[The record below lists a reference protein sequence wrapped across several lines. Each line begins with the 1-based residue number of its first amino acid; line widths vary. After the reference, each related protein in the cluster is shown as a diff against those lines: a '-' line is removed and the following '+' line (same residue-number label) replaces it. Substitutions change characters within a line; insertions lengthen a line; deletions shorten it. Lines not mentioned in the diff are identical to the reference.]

1 MIARQTIA
9 ARVVSRWWLILILTL
24 IGAGVGYTRSMMAE
38 SMYQA
43 TTTLLIGR
51 PLTDAEVDQDAI
63 ETSQRLASTYA
74 DLVGRQPVLQGAATQ
89 LGLDVPWQ
97 DLRDRVHASVPQQ
110 DAPLVLIR
118 TEAASSGEAASLAG
132 AVSDQ
137 VIAMSPTTSE
147 DVRVA
152 HVRSFVDARLRQ
164 TEQLI
169 AQAQARTT
177 RLRAQIR
184 TANGSAALDA
194 IRSKIVRED
203 THLLDL
209 QQNYA
214 SLLGFISS
222 GGVTNYVE
230 VLEPPEAGT
239 SPVRP
244 SLPTGIAAGALLGF
258 ALGVILASVIG
269 GADSGRR
276 EPHRPDTS
284 AGSRIGS
291 RVRQDA
297 DHSSLGTGQT
307 QRSVWFQ

>member
-74 DLVGRQPVLQGAATQ
+74 DLVGRQPVLQGAAAQ

-297 DHSSLGTGQT
+297 DHSSLGTGQA

>member
-1 MIARQTIA
+1 VIARQTIA

-74 DLVGRQPVLQGAATQ
+74 DLVGRQPVLQGAAAQ

>member
-1 MIARQTIA
+1 
-9 ARVVSRWWLILILTL
+9 
-24 IGAGVGYTRSMMAE
+24 
-38 SMYQA
+38 
-43 TTTLLIGR
+43 
-51 PLTDAEVDQDAI
+51 
-63 ETSQRLASTYA
+63 
-74 DLVGRQPVLQGAATQ
+74 
-89 LGLDVPWQ
+89 
-97 DLRDRVHASVPQQ
+97 
-110 DAPLVLIR
+110 
-118 TEAASSGEAASLAG
+118 
-132 AVSDQ
+132 
-137 VIAMSPTTSE
+137 
-147 DVRVA
+147 VA

-297 DHSSLGTGQT
+297 DHSSLGTGQA

>member
-9 ARVVSRWWLILILTL
+9 ARVASRWWLILILTL
-24 IGAGVGYTRSMMAE
+24 IGAGVGYTRSMMAA
-38 SMYQA
+38 STYQA

-74 DLVGRQPVLQGAATQ
+74 DLVGRQPVLEGAAAQ
-89 LGLDVPWQ
+89 LGLDVAWQ
-97 DLRDRVHASVPQQ
+97 DLRGRVHASVPQQ

-118 TEAASSGEAASLAG
+118 TEADSPEEAASLAG

-137 VIAMSPTTSE
+137 VIAISPTTSE
-147 DVRVA
+147 DVRVEQ
-152 HVRSFVDARLRQ
+152 VRSFVDTRLQQ
-164 TEQLI
+164 TQQLI

-177 RLRAQIR
+177 RLKARIG
-184 TANGSAALDA
+184 TATGSALDA
-194 IRSKIVRED
+194 IRSNIAHEE

-214 SLLGFISS
+214 SLLGFVSS

-230 VLEPPEAGT
+230 VLEPPEADAN
-239 SPVRP
+239 PVRP
-244 SLPTGIAAGALLGF
+244 SLPTDIALGALLGF
-258 ALGVILASVIG
+258 VLGAILASVIG
-269 GADSGRR
+269 GADGAVR
-276 EPHRPDTS
+276 EPRRPDAS
-284 AGSRIGS
+284 AGSRLGS

-297 DHSSLGTGQT
+297 DHSSLGTGAT
-307 QRSVWFQ
+307 QRSVWSQ